1 MRLIPLL
8 FALIVLIGLSG
19 FASASWLSQLGHN
32 IKDEVSS
39 KNLKTDWHFTYK
51 HVSQP
56 KHRTFDS
63 ARCGTYY
70 WNVQDRK
77 YCMGEWKEKGII
89 IKGW

>member
-8 FALIVLIGLSG
+8 FALIVLIAFSG
-19 FASASWLSQLGHN
+19 FASASWLSSAWH
-32 IKDEVSS
+32 EV
-39 KNLKTDWHFTYK
+39 KHEVKENTKVDWHFTYK

-56 KHRTFDS
+56 KHQTFDS